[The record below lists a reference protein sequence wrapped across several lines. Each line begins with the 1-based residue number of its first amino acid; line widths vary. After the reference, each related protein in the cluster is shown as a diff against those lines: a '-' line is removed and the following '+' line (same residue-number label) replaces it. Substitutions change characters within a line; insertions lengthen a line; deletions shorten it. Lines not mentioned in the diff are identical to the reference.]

1 MLKSG
6 ILLVDLSTLQ
16 QFLRVSIDTGSHQIL
31 ASPVWAQEIQ
41 ATIYKLHPLQC
52 NAFLFLFVLM
62 AVKLVSLKLALC
74 HTILILPWVIIYNA
88 IPVSWW
94 QSYHARL
101 ILEVISKLQFW
112 EIYLMY
118 LNRQTLSP
126 NTNLEGFLSPPMQ
139 VIQLGRLVYAFHGLR
154 KIAYG
159 YFMPQ

>member
-1 MLKSG
+1 MLWDFGCAGFMLKYG

-16 QFLRVSIDTGSHQIL
+16 QFLCVSIDTGSHQIL

-62 AVKLVSLKLALC
+62 AVKLVSLKVTLC

-88 IPVSWW
+88 IPAYWW

-112 EIYLMY
+112 EIDLMS
-118 LNRQTLSP
+118 LSRQTLSP
-126 NTNLEGFLSPPMQ
+126 NTNLEGFYLLQ
-139 VIQLGRLVYAFHGLR
+139 F
-154 KIAYG
+154 K
-159 YFMPQ
+159 

>member
-1 MLKSG
+1 MLKYG

-16 QFLRVSIDTGSHQIL
+16 QFLCVSIDTGSHQIL
-31 ASPVWAQEIQ
+31 ASPVRSQEIQ

-74 HTILILPWVIIYNA
+74 HAILNFMWVIIYNA
-88 IPVSWW
+88 IPAYWW
-94 QSYHARL
+94 QSCHARL

-112 EIYLMY
+112 ETYLMY
-118 LNRQTLSP
+118 ISRQTFSP
-126 NTNLEGFLSPPMQ
+126 NTNLEVFLSPPMQ
-139 VIQLGRLVYAFHGLR
+139 AILLGRLVYAFHGLC

-159 YFMPQ
+159 RFMP